1 MPQDRSAASGN
12 AGIEGMGRDS
22 VRAGGSE
29 HKYQRPLPHKRSR
42 KARREPGLSGICTSR
57 TSSSRHLVL
66 RSIEVAKRPRLIAHF
81 SSWPQRRP
89 STTSLVEDSVVGGN
103 EAAAI
108 MSRPTPPLL
117 PAVVD
122 GRLHGHD
129 EKERRSCVLH
139 HATHYSLHTRSRKA
153 RTYGAEKNRCRLR
166 AYPGSFRVAVGHERA
181 TRHVKIRR
189 MHPATVTE
197 TRSCYNV

>member
-1 MPQDRSAASGN
+1 MAANIS
-12 AGIEGMGRDS
+12 IKDHSLTS
-22 VRAGGSE
+22 VPGKRGVSRAYPE
-29 HKYQRPLPHKRSR
+29 FAPR
-42 KARREPGLSGICTSR
+42 
-57 TSSSRHLVL
+57 VL
-66 RSIEVAKRPRLIAHF
+66 APPTPR
-81 SSWPQRRP
+81 
-89 STTSLVEDSVVGGN
+89 
-103 EAAAI
+103 AAI
-108 MSRPTPPLL
+108 NRGCEATSIDRPFLVMAATAAIHDKPRRGQCCWRERGCSDHVSPRHRLCCPLSWM
-117 PAVVD
+117 AVFTAMT
-122 GRLHGHD
+122 
-129 EKERRSCVLH
+129 RRSCVLH